1 MKIAQIQMKVQKEK
15 KDSLNLV
22 KKIIKTQIPNDVDFI
37 ALPEMFNCP
46 YSMENFPLYA
56 EREMDT
62 VWRECSNIAK
72 EYNVYLSA
80 GSVAELD
87 KNNKVYNT
95 AYVFD
100 RSGKQI
106 AKHRKMHLFDIDVKG
121 GQYFKES
128 ETLSPGNK
136 ITTFETEFGTMGLCI
151 CYDFRFPELARLMT
165 LKGAKVIFV
174 PAAFN
179 MTTGPS
185 HWQVMF
191 RSQALNNQVYAIGTA
206 PSRDLDASYK
216 SWGHSIVVDPWGAIV
231 SQVDEK
237 EHVII
242 NDIDLNYVDEVR
254 AQLPLLKHRRC
265 DVYSLEQINK

>member
-15 KDSLNLV
+15 KDSLDLV

-46 YSMENFPLYA
+46 YAMDNFPLYA
-56 EREMDT
+56 EREMDK

-72 EYNVYLSA
+72 ENNVYLSA

-87 KNNKVYNT
+87 EDNKVYNT

-100 RSGKQI
+100 RSGNQI

-128 ETLSPGNK
+128 ETLSPGNQ
-136 ITTFETEFGTMGLCI
+136 ITTFETEFGIMGICI

-191 RSQALNNQVYAIGTA
+191 RSQALNNQIYAIGTA
-206 PSRDLDASYK
+206 PARDLDASYK

-242 NDIDLNYVDEVR
+242 NDIDLNYVEEVR
-254 AQLPLLKHRRC
+254 TQLPLLKHRRS

>member
-254 AQLPLLKHRRC
+254 TQLPLLKHRRR

>member
-15 KDSLNLV
+15 KDSLDLV
-22 KKIIKTQIPNDVDFI
+22 RNIIKTQIPNDVDFI

-46 YSMENFPLYA
+46 YAMENFPLYA
-56 EREMDT
+56 EREMAM
-62 VWRECSNIAK
+62 VWRECSSIAK
-72 EYNVYLSA
+72 ANNVYLSA

-87 KNNKVYNT
+87 ENNRVYNT

-100 RSGKQI
+100 RTGKQI

-128 ETLSPGNK
+128 ETLSPGNQ

-179 MTTGPS
+179 MTTGPA

-191 RSQALNNQVYAIGTA
+191 RSQALNNQVYAIGTSPA
-206 PSRDLDASYK
+206 RDLDASYK
-216 SWGHSIVVDPWGAIV
+216 SWGHSIVVDPWGKVV
-231 SQVDEK
+231 SQVDEN

-242 NDIDLNYVDEVR
+242 NDIDLNYIDEIR
-254 AQLPLLKHRRC
+254 KQLPLLKHRRN
-265 DVYSLEQINK
+265 DIYSLEQINI